1 MTIKKIQR
9 ALILTSTL
17 FLSLTMSQAFA
28 KDGHCDIKETQ
39 LAGTMKHIKSELR
52 AYVNE
57 FKKGDQQ
64 MMQKHL
70 NELLKLSEEA
80 YQYTPQKIAEMH
92 HGDMKM
98 DHSKMDMK
106 TMPAMDHSKMDH
118 GDMKMDHSKMDMKSM
133 PAMDHS
139 AMNHGDMKMDHSKMD
154 MKSMPAMD
162 HSKMDHGDMKMDHSK
177 MDMKSMPAMD
187 HSKMNHGDMKMDS
200 ATHDMSTMPSMEGM
214 TPEQHHQHM
223 KYMQGMTKLQ
233 HLFNALNKT
242 KDDAEI
248 KAILG
253 KIKHHSKK
261 SHQQFRQE
269 C

>member
-1 MTIKKIQR
+1 MNGIRLIVKGNNMTIKKIQR

-80 YQYTPQKIAEMH
+80 YQYTPQKIAKMH
-92 HGDMKM
+92 
-98 DHSKMDMK
+98 
-106 TMPAMDHSKMDH
+106 
-118 GDMKMDHSKMDMKSM
+118 
-133 PAMDHS
+133 
-139 AMNHGDMKMDHSKMD
+139 HGDMKMDHSKMD

-162 HSKMDHGDMKMDHSK
+162 HSKMHHGDMKMDHSKMDMKSTPAMDHSTMNHGDMKMDHSK

-233 HLFNALNKT
+233 DLFNALNKT